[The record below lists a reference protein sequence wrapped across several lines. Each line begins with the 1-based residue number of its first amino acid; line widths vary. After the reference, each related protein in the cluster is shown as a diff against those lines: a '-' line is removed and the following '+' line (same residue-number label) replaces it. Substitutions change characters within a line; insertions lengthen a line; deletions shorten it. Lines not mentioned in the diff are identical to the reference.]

1 MNNLGKSKVLNE
13 KLWKS
18 WEIAA
23 LIKLRINWNS
33 TPETASVKTIWERW
47 RQNKV
52 IKKHQMNGVKWL
64 KIQVNVL
71 SLIEESRET
80 EKSQHDTAWEMVET
94 GMSDEDDDH
103 NSQDDTVLAPLVR
116 GSSWRWGKYLTEMKK
131 YFNWTELVSD
141 TSCQLNSSDNDIH
154 LTWDIHCTWQLMTTG
169 SLIWNTL

>member
-1 MNNLGKSKVLNE
+1 MNNLERSKVLNE

-52 IKKHQMNGVKWL
+52 IKKHQMNEVKWL

-71 SLIEESRET
+71 SLISESRET
-80 EKSQHDTAWEMVET
+80 EKSHHETAWEMVET

-116 GSSWRWGKYLTEMKK
+116 GSSWRWGKYLTEMKNISTEQSLSVTPRVSWTLVTMIFIWHET
-131 YFNWTELVSD
+131 YTAPDNW
-141 TSCQLNSSDNDIH
+141 
-154 LTWDIHCTWQLMTTG
+154 WQLDH
-169 SLIWNTL
+169 